1 MPFSKVFDNIKT
13 HINSERNFDEFL
25 KEQEMA
31 TSRGYSKSGIYQ
43 NIFSSPI
50 IIKILLPKKPN
61 YQADF
66 INYKDNFPEKVINKT
81 FQRKGSQQEL
91 PTTQALS

>member
-1 MPFSKVFDNIKT
+1 MPFNKVFDNIKT
-13 HINSERNFDEFL
+13 YVNSERDFDELL

-31 TSRGYSKSGIYQ
+31 TSKGYPKSGIHQ

-81 FQRKGSQQEL
+81 FQRKRPQQEL